1 MVNADI
7 LFEKN
12 LAAAGVIDLEGA
24 FYKYV
29 GDGQSLENSYM
40 ALGSYLT
47 PDTGIG
53 KFQPL
58 VRVQQA
64 MQKNDAPTVTQVEA
78 QVGYVVDSYATR
90 FALGFAHA
98 TNGDTLQ
105 SNALYAGVQLMK

>member
-1 MVNADI
+1 
-7 LFEKN
+7 
-12 LAAAGVIDLEGA
+12 
-24 FYKYV
+24 
-29 GDGQSLENSYM
+29 M

-64 MQKNDAPTVTQVEA
+64 MQKNDAPTVTQIEG

-90 FALGFAHA
+90 FALGYAHA
-98 TNGDTLQ
+98 TAGEGLK
-105 SNALYAGVQLMK
+105 SNAIFAGVQLMK